1 MRGLLP
7 WMAVLLLAAVP
18 VFGAAAKKAPPRQS
32 AAEEKREAMKDKW
45 PSARQVQLE
54 VNRIRDWN
62 KGRMT
67 QTRFRGKNVEFWP
80 ADHSKHSD
88 EEKANGFI
96 LGKLVSE
103 GDSKDGLSAGQY
115 YVYGRKEGS
124 RWEVYFFSQNEVQ
137 AKSKQVSQNLEDLKN
152 PLFKDGGGSVHY
164 WQLKFDW

>member
-1 MRGLLP
+1 MVCCLGWLCCCWRRFPCLARRRRRRLP
-7 WMAVLLLAAVP
+7 
-18 VFGAAAKKAPPRQS
+18 GSPRPR
-32 AAEEKREAMKDKW
+32 KREAMKDKW

-103 GDSKDGLSAGQY
+103 GDSKDGLFRRTVLRLRPQ
-115 YVYGRKEGS
+115 GRQPLGS
-124 RWEVYFFSQNEVQ
+124 LLLQPE
-137 AKSKQVSQNLEDLKN
+137 
-152 PLFKDGGGSVHY
+152 
-164 WQLKFDW
+164 